1 MKKFTTAALAVLL
14 GASVFL
20 GGCTGGSTVSD
31 VKTTVRIANSADKI
45 LQSYD
50 TSTTEGEAFKARFE
64 GMLKDTFSIKAY
76 RNEYE
81 SAQLIL
87 TPDKDV
93 KSYSVSVGDF
103 KNGSAVLPASA
114 FDVRHEYYHEVESIY
129 DFDSEMQPGM
139 YPDALL
145 PMQTAKEYGLNKI
158 EAGEN
163 QGVYI
168 TVKIPKDQA
177 AGVYTGTISVDLDGK
192 KETVSAT
199 VEVIDYT
206 LPDTVSLKSCVPTQ
220 IGYFMN
226 GELDDTQ
233 EMYEK
238 YADALKEYRLG
249 IHYLSSYYPS
259 GSRTAQENAV
269 YDAKLAVEAAKDVSV
284 PSYAIRVFEKSDPQ
298 FTDGYVLNEEYF
310 LIYLKA
316 YVDVSMEYNVNLFE
330 KAYVYMGN
338 IIDEPDVGMFWDRAN
353 YACRQFDNVVAQA
366 VSYAENKGAPA
377 ELVEDLKNLDNIVTG
392 RYSDRLQDVQ
402 VYCPTIDVIGDSATV
417 EDYQGLREQSKD
429 YWWYSC
435 TLPKIPYPTV
445 HIDDNGV
452 SSRLMGWMAK
462 EYDVSGYLTWESAY
476 YMDFDTNAATDVKGI
491 DLYDNVHRWTDAY
504 GDGFFFYPG
513 KVFNLDGPVPAMR
526 LFTVRDGM
534 EDYEALNDLENRY
547 AALSEKAGE
556 TLNADG
562 ALNEIYSRLYSNVKV
577 YCTSQDILDA
587 KDTLSA
593 LLLLAQKE
601 VAVSDFVLSP
611 DGTVTAKIYSGGANV
626 TLNGK
631 QLSFENGFCEVSVK
645 GGFVLEADGITCDL
659 GITEMK
665 GTAAFEV
672 SDVKVY
678 DESLNEAADAVTAA
692 EEGVSAVIPAKGRM
706 DLSLSKITFNKDT
719 DSLLIGV
726 WLDGDQKVKS
736 SVAVYGENRSRI
748 IDSVYLHPGYNILR
762 FDRIGDLDWSAMLK
776 GETLIFILDN
786 TQPVT
791 LRVVSMGYTA

>member
-1 MKKFTTAALAVLL
+1 MKKWTTAALAVLL
-14 GASVFL
+14 GTSVFL
-20 GGCTGGSTVSD
+20 GGCMGGTAVSD
-31 VKTTVRIANSADKI
+31 VKTTIRIANSADKI

-50 TSTTEGEAFKARFE
+50 TTTADGEAFKARFE
-64 GMLKDTFSIKAY
+64 GALKNTFSIKAF

-93 KSYSVSVGDF
+93 KSYSVSVGEF

-129 DFDSEMQPGM
+129 DVESLMQPGM

-145 PMQTAKEYGLNKI
+145 PMETAEEYGLNKI
-158 EAGEN
+158 AAGQN
-163 QGVYI
+163 QSVYI
-168 TVKIPKDQA
+168 TVKVPKDQA
-177 AGVYTGTISVDLDGK
+177 AGVYTGSITVTADGK
-192 KETVSAT
+192 TETVPAT
-199 VEVIDYT
+199 VEVIGYT

-238 YADALKEYRLG
+238 YGEALKEYRLG
-249 IHYLSSYYPS
+249 IQYLSSYYPS
-259 GSRTAQENAV
+259 GSRTAQDSAV
-269 YDAKLAVEAAKDVSV
+269 YDATLAVEAAKDISV
-284 PSYAIRVFEKSDPQ
+284 PAYAIRVFEKSDPQ
-298 FTDGYVLNEEYF
+298 FTDGYVLNEDYF
-310 LIYLKA
+310 LTYLKA
-316 YVDVSMEYNVNLFE
+316 YVDVSMENNVNLFE

-353 YACRQFDNVVAQA
+353 YACRQFDSVVEQA
-366 VSYAENKGAPA
+366 VSYAQNKGASA
-377 ELVEDLKNLDNIVTG
+377 DLVDDLKNLDNIVTG
-392 RYSDRLQDVQ
+392 RYSNRLQDVQ
-402 VYCPTIDVIGDSATV
+402 TYCPTIDVIGDTATV
-417 EDYQGLREQSKD
+417 EDYQMLHEEGKD

-445 HIDDNGV
+445 HLDDNGV

-476 YMDFDTNAATDVKGI
+476 YKDFEVSAATDVKGI
-491 DLYDNVHRWTDAY
+491 DLYTNVHRWTDAY
-504 GDGFFFYPG
+504 GDGFFYYPG
-513 KVFNLDGPVPAMR
+513 KVFGLDGPVPAMR

-547 AALSEKAGE
+547 AALSQKAGSS
-556 TLNADG
+556 LSADR
-562 ALNEIYSRLYSNVKV
+562 ALNEIYSKLYSSVKV

-587 KDTLSA
+587 KDTLAS
-593 LLLLAQKE
+593 LLLLADKE
-601 VAVSDFVLSP
+601 VAVSDLVLSP
-611 DGTVTAKIYSGGANV
+611 DGSVSARIWSGGAEV
-626 TLNGK
+626 TLNGTK
-631 QLSFENGFCEVSVK
+631 LSFENGFCEVKVK
-645 GGFVLEADGITCDL
+645 GSFVLEADGITCDL
-659 GITEMK
+659 GIREMK
-665 GTAAFEV
+665 GTVTFET
-672 SDVKVY
+672 SDVTVY
-678 DESLNEAADAVTAA
+678 NESLEVAEGAVTAA
-692 EEGVSAVIPAKGRM
+692 QDGVDVVIPAKGRM

-726 WLDGDQKVKS
+726 WLDADQKVKS

-776 GETLIFILDN
+776 GESLIFIMEN
-786 TQPVT
+786 EQPVA
-791 LRVVSMGYTA
+791 LRIVDMGYTA